1 LAVLPYPGIVV
12 FAVGGTIRLKEKLRV
27 TNPFLT
33 VLGQTAP
40 GKGVAIAVD
49 PSEKVN
55 ICFSFADQ

>member
-1 LAVLPYPGIVV
+1 V
-12 FAVGGTIRLKEKLRV
+12 FAVGGTIRLKQKLRV

-55 ICFSFADQ
+55 ICFSFVDQ